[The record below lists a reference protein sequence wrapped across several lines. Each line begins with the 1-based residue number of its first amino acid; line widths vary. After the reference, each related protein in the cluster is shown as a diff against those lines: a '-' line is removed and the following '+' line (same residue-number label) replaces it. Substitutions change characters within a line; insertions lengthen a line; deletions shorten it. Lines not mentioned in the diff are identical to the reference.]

1 MLGRLGLS
9 IALII
14 SGGLLLGAPVAA
26 ADDGSGDLQPIV
38 SGLPRAALPTS
49 PDTDVVV
56 AGRRVSAIPTL
67 VRVDAPAAH
76 AASDPAETT
85 VLAYSMDLDSR
96 AFAASTQWTATSIQ
110 TPGIRGVRS
119 SSWIAK
125 RAGAVPA
132 DPMRQ
137 ARELAARQIAVWHY
151 TNGFEVTAASV
162 PDPKVRHRALRLIR
176 LASDAPSNVQVSPT
190 SLSLSAKVSDVE
202 TDTVS
207 IATLLSTN
215 GENSFCDA
223 QKLDVRLFGGWGT
236 IQTGK
241 VTGLSRV
248 APGRYKAIPEGNL
261 EGQPCSKGASA
272 IDYDSALFTFP
283 RPTQGTTLEVDWN
296 LTLNGIS
303 VFQAS
308 DGSAPLI
315 IAGNPSLEFRQ
326 TVAIDPGAFPTAD
339 TYLQRFITSLLHWFH
354 GVVAIIVLLVLL
366 YLAPWFKRGVDA
378 ALTGTGRIIKR
389 RFQQKPPQT
398 TAENASS
405 GDD

>member
-1 MLGRLGLS
+1 M
-9 IALII
+9 
-14 SGGLLLGAPVAA
+14 
-26 ADDGSGDLQPIV
+26 
-38 SGLPRAALPTS
+38 
-49 PDTDVVV
+49 
-56 AGRRVSAIPTL
+56 
-67 VRVDAPAAH
+67 
-76 AASDPAETT
+76 
-85 VLAYSMDLDSR
+85 
-96 AFAASTQWTATSIQ
+96 
-110 TPGIRGVRS
+110 
-119 SSWIAK
+119 
-125 RAGAVPA
+125 
-132 DPMRQ
+132 
-137 ARELAARQIAVWHY
+137 
-151 TNGFEVTAASV
+151 

-215 GENSFCDA
+215 GENSICDA

-248 APGRYKAIPEGNL
+248 APGRYKAIPEGKL
-261 EGQPCSKGASA
+261 EGQPCSKGSAA

-339 TYLQRFITSLLHWFH
+339 TYLQRFITSLLRWFH

-378 ALTGTGRIIKR
+378 ALTRTGRIIKR

-398 TAENASS
+398 TAENATEVERPAFGPSYGGWGSRASPVWARNASMRAGRYWMRLSRFLMIAASWSTSRAARLPRPFFMFAQAPSAALRS
-405 GDD
+405 GA